1 MNLNLNKNHLG
12 KLFFA
17 ISLLIFALMIF
28 TPLNQFVIH
37 KDEYF
42 TLSVIKFSIM
52 DIITINVNDVH
63 PPLYYLILKIITD
76 ILSTLNI
83 SYSTLFVSKITSII
97 PYGIIL
103 LFSATKLEKEYGWL
117 TAGIFT
123 LSLACLSQFFMH
135 FIIARMYSFSLL
147 FLLISFYYYKNIL
160 KSSDK
165 KSWVLFTIFSV
176 LTAYTHYFAAVSSFV
191 MYLML
196 ILFLLKDSERRNE
209 VKYFALSV
217 FASILL
223 YSPWILTLL
232 NQISRVHKHFWIP
245 DLTLS
250 DFIYCLS
257 YFATSNGSLGL
268 EIIAILSLIFF
279 IAILLKQ
286 YKNFEKNEN
295 YLVLSGICIFIGTLL
310 IGSAL
315 SIVYK
320 PILLSRY
327 LIPSAV
333 VLWFSISILVG
344 KIKNDKI
351 LLISIVLIIFLCISG
366 INDMVDNNEYL
377 LKTGTGNEKI
387 LNDVNNNADIIIIN
401 SGMGVMEFGDY
412 LNNVEIYTTKFGGIY
427 GVDNKNVHEIYNF
440 TELNSTELNHLIS
453 NNTDKNIYIFDAE
466 GHEKFGKYNKTEM
479 DVIGNNFYFYKIE
492 N

>member
-1 MNLNLNKNHLG
+1 MNINPNKNHLG

-42 TLSVIKFSIM
+42 TLSVIKFSIR

-165 KSWVLFTIFSV
+165 KSWILFTIFSV

-196 ILFLLKDSERRNE
+196 ILFLLKDSERRND

-232 NQISRVHKHFWIP
+232 NQINRVHKHFWIP

-327 LIPSAV
+327 LIPSAAL
-333 VLWFSISILVG
+333 LWFSISILVG
-344 KIKNDKI
+344 KIKNNKI

-412 LNNVEIYTTKFGGIY
+412 LNNVDIYTIKFGGIY

>member
-1 MNLNLNKNHLG
+1 MNINPNKNHLG

-165 KSWVLFTIFSV
+165 KSWILFTIFSV

-196 ILFLLKDSERRNE
+196 ILFLLKDSERRND

-232 NQISRVHKHFWIP
+232 NQINRVHKHFWIP

-327 LIPSAV
+327 LIPSAAL
-333 VLWFSISILVG
+333 LWFSISILVG
-344 KIKNDKI
+344 KIKNNKI

-412 LNNVEIYTTKFGGIY
+412 LNNVDIYTIKFGGIY